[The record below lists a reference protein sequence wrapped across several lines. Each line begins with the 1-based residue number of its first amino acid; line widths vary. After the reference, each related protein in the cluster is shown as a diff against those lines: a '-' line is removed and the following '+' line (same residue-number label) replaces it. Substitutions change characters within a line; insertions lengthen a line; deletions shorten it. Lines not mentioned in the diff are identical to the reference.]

1 MAGTLGF
8 GLRRAFS
15 CLCKGILEE
24 KRMSDERHDVPNVV
38 VAEEAAA
45 PRWVGIIV
53 VALGIVSL
61 AALGVGWSAS
71 NHSKSLE
78 QSFTSQEQQTKQSE
92 DVLSQRLAKAEDTNA
107 QLAGEL
113 SVVTDK
119 MKLTEGELSKA
130 RLQTKKIKDDDAKEL
145 AEMQN
150 QTTAQLATK
159 ASVDDV
165 SKLGTDVNGV
175 KTDLDST
182 KNNLQMAKGE
192 FGTLIARNHDEVE
205 ELRRLGERDY
215 YEFTIDKKNSREKVG
230 ALMVELHT
238 TNTKKSQYG
247 VTIFVD
253 DQRHEKK
260 NLTAN
265 EPLYFF
271 ESGARAPLEF
281 VVNQVAKDKI
291 TGYLSVPKAN
301 SAHAQAAVSGGK

>member
-1 MAGTLGF
+1 
-8 GLRRAFS
+8 
-15 CLCKGILEE
+15 
-24 KRMSDERHDVPNVV
+24 MSDERHDVENVV
-38 VAEEAAA
+38 VAAEPAA
-45 PRWVGIIV
+45 PRWVGV
-53 VALGIVSL
+53 VVVMLAVVSL

-78 QSFTSQEQQTKQSE
+78 QSVASQNQQTKQSE

-107 QLAGEL
+107 QVAGEL

-119 MKLTEGELSKA
+119 MKLTQGELASA
-130 RLQTKKIKDDDAKEL
+130 RLQAKKIKEEDAKEL
-145 AEMQN
+145 AEVQN
-150 QTTAQLATK
+150 QTTAELATK

-165 SKLGTDVNGV
+165 NKIGTDVNGV

-182 KNNLQMAKGE
+182 KNNLQMARGE

-215 YEFTIDKKNSREKVG
+215 YEFTIAKKNSREKVG
-230 ALMVELHT
+230 ALTVELHN
-238 TNTKKSQYG
+238 TNTKKSQYA

-281 VVNQVAKDKI
+281 VVNQVGKDQIK
-291 TGYLSVPKAN
+291 GYLSVPKAN
-301 SAHAQAAVSGGK
+301 SAHAQAAVSGGN

>member
-1 MAGTLGF
+1 
-8 GLRRAFS
+8 
-15 CLCKGILEE
+15 
-24 KRMSDERHDVPNVV
+24 MSDERNDVQNVV
-38 VAEEAAA
+38 VADEAAA

-53 VALGIVSL
+53 VVLAIVSL

-78 QSFTSQEQQTKQSE
+78 QTFATQEQQTKQSE

-130 RLQTKKIKDDDAKEL
+130 RLQAKKIKEDDAKEL

-175 KTDLDST
+175 KTDLDTT

-215 YEFTIDKKNSREKVG
+215 YEFTIDKKNQREKVG
-230 ALMVELHT
+230 DLMVELK
-238 TNTKKSQYG
+238 NVNPKKNVY
-247 VTIFVD
+247 TIAMYID
-253 DQRHEKK
+253 DARYEKK
-260 NLTAN
+260 NRSVN
-265 EPLYFF
+265 EPIYFF
-271 ESGARAPLEF
+271 SRGTRAPMEL
-281 VVNQVAKDKI
+281 
-291 TGYLSVPKAN
+291 T
-301 SAHAQAAVSGGK
+301 

>member
-1 MAGTLGF
+1 
-8 GLRRAFS
+8 
-15 CLCKGILEE
+15 
-24 KRMSDERHDVPNVV
+24 MSDERQDVVI
-38 VAEEAAA
+38 ADEATA
-45 PRWVGIIV
+45 PRWVGIVV
-53 VALGIVSL
+53 VALAVVSL
-61 AALGVGWSAS
+61 VALGAGWTAS
-71 NHSKSLE
+71 TRSKQLE
-78 QSFTSQEQQTKQSE
+78 QSLATQALQFKQND
-92 DVLSQRLAKAEDTNA
+92 DVISQRLAKAEDTNA
-107 QLAGEL
+107 QLEGEL

-130 RLQTKKIKDDDAKEL
+130 RSQAKKIKADDAKEL

-150 QTTAQLATK
+150 QTNAQLATK

-165 SKLGTDVNGV
+165 NKLGTDVTGV
-175 KTDLDST
+175 KTDLDTT
-182 KNNLQMAKGE
+182 KNNLQMARGE

-230 ALMVELHT
+230 NLMVELHA
-238 TNTKKSQYG
+238 TNLKKSQYG

-253 DQRHEKK
+253 DQRHDKR

-271 ESGARAPLEF
+271 QSGARAPLEF
-281 VVNQVAKDKI
+281 VVNQVGKDKI

-301 SAHAQAAVSGGK
+301 STHAQAATSGGN

>member
-1 MAGTLGF
+1 M
-8 GLRRAFS
+8 S
-15 CLCKGILEE
+15 EE
-24 KRMSDERHDVPNVV
+24 RQDVVIADE
-38 VAEEAAA
+38 ATA
-45 PRWVGIIV
+45 PRWVGIVV
-53 VALGIVSL
+53 VALAVVSL
-61 AALGVGWSAS
+61 VALGAGWTAS
-71 NHSKSLE
+71 TRSKELE
-78 QSFTSQEQQTKQSE
+78 QSLATQAQQFKQND
-92 DVLSQRLAKAEDTNA
+92 DVVSQRLAKAEDTNA
-107 QLAGEL
+107 QLQGEL

-130 RLQTKKIKDDDAKEL
+130 RSQAKKIKEDDAKEL

-150 QTTAQLATK
+150 QTNAQLATK

-165 SKLGTDVNGV
+165 SKIGTDVNGV
-175 KTDLDST
+175 KTDLDAT
-182 KNNLQMAKGE
+182 KNNLQMARGE

-215 YEFTIDKKNSREKVG
+215 YEFTIDKRNSREKVG
-230 ALMVELHT
+230 NLMVELHA
-238 TNTKKSQYG
+238 TNLKKSQYG

-253 DQRHEKK
+253 DQRHDKR

-281 VVNQVAKDKI
+281 VVNQVGKDKI

-301 SAHAQAAVSGGK
+301 ATRAQAATSGGN

>member
-1 MAGTLGF
+1 M
-8 GLRRAFS
+8 S
-15 CLCKGILEE
+15 EE
-24 KRMSDERHDVPNVV
+24 RQDVVIADE
-38 VAEEAAA
+38 ATA
-45 PRWVGIIV
+45 PRWVGIVV
-53 VALGIVSL
+53 VALAVVSL
-61 AALGVGWSAS
+61 VALGAGWTAS
-71 NHSKSLE
+71 TRSKELE
-78 QSFTSQEQQTKQSE
+78 QSLASQTQQFKQNN
-92 DVLSQRLAKAEDTNA
+92 DVISQRLAKAEDTNA
-107 QLAGEL
+107 QLEGEL

-130 RLQTKKIKDDDAKEL
+130 RSQAKKIKEDDAKEL

-150 QTTAQLATK
+150 QTNAQLATK

-165 SKLGTDVNGV
+165 NKLGTDVNGV
-175 KTDLDST
+175 KGDLDTT
-182 KNNLQMAKGE
+182 KNNLQMARGE

-230 ALMVELHT
+230 NLMVELHA
-238 TNTKKSQYG
+238 TNLKKSQYG

-253 DQRHEKK
+253 DQRHDKK

-281 VVNQVAKDKI
+281 VVNQVGKDKI

-301 SAHAQAAVSGGK
+301 ATHAQAATSGGN